1 MENNKEDISSNIQN
15 KKLKKY
21 EILKIPN
28 EIIIKDHH
36 YVFKKELSGNNFS
49 YRCINRNQCQSL
61 LTISRQDIEIIKNK
75 KEEDI
80 IPKINKTHTCSGSII
95 ELAKGKDVI
104 TETDYIKLATDL
116 INLNPEKSLGWHIHK
131 FEEQKNPVKFSM
143 IKKILYSIKQSKYPN
158 DENFL
163 SNIDAITITFDESN
177 ENLKNLPF
185 CLCRKSFINFK
196 KNNKADNF
204 VIYSSF
210 FQMKLFANSNE
221 YYIDATFMKSPRKYY
236 QTLNIICYCDNI
248 KSNIPVMHI
257 PMTSKNIETYD
268 NVFSEILFIC
278 NQLKLTLNFNN
289 KTIMCD
295 FEKSLRESLKKNF
308 KGIKIKGC
316 FFHYVKCLWNKA
328 KKIGIVNKKNL
339 ANTKIIIFLLKIII
353 LIKSEFHVKIVDAIK
368 QFIRE
373 LDNKN
378 LYEQFLSYYEKNW
391 LHTNFIKFDEEYDR
405 IIKSRTNNICEGF
418 HSFLNRLIEVNRP
431 KNSLFVDKIKI
442 IAINNYNKFINNFFN
457 AEGEIIKK
465 NDIFKDFYNYMT
477 NFLKKYK
484 NKFVLENFIKY
495 CRDKNED
502 LNSICNSVLELL
514 FDININNEEFF
525 DDIDSENSD
534 EKNKQHNYDINNSED
549 EISNAD
555 NSSDEDS
562 SITTKINHCELS
574 NIKSTFEDDTED
586 ISGKRKSG
594 FYEQT
599 FFNKLYGI

>member
-1 MENNKEDISSNIQN
+1 M
-15 KKLKKY
+15 
-21 EILKIPN
+21 
-28 EIIIKDHH
+28 
-36 YVFKKELSGNNFS
+36 
-49 YRCINRNQCQSL
+49 
-61 LTISRQDIEIIKNK
+61 
-75 KEEDI
+75 
-80 IPKINKTHTCSGSII
+80 
-95 ELAKGKDVI
+95 
-104 TETDYIKLATDL
+104 
-116 INLNPEKSLGWHIHK
+116 
-131 FEEQKNPVKFSM
+131 
-143 IKKILYSIKQSKYPN
+143 
-158 DENFL
+158 
-163 SNIDAITITFDESN
+163 
-177 ENLKNLPF
+177 
-185 CLCRKSFINFK
+185 
-196 KNNKADNF
+196 
-204 VIYSSF
+204 
-210 FQMKLFANSNE
+210 
-221 YYIDATFMKSPRKYY
+221 
-236 QTLNIICYCDNI
+236 
-248 KSNIPVMHI
+248 
-257 PMTSKNIETYD
+257 
-268 NVFSEILFIC
+268 
-278 NQLKLTLNFNN
+278 
-289 KTIMCD
+289 
-295 FEKSLRESLKKNF
+295 
-308 KGIKIKGC
+308 
-316 FFHYVKCLWNKA
+316 
-328 KKIGIVNKKNL
+328 
-339 ANTKIIIFLLKIII
+339 
-353 LIKSEFHVKIVDAIK
+353 
-368 QFIRE
+368 
-373 LDNKN
+373 
-378 LYEQFLSYYEKNW
+378 
-391 LHTNFIKFDEEYDR
+391 HTNFIKFDEEYDR

-514 FDININNEEFF
+514 FDININNEECF

-562 SITTKINHCELS
+562 SITTKINHCYIS